1 MKQSTKIRL
10 LLKLLRCIAKR
21 CTKFNLYRY
30 YPGDST
36 KYFGSFE
43 YLEYYWNDK
52 FPTKSVSTYSGYRTK
67 DDIKKE
73 YKHHMIRSMYSLI
86 GWIRYKRFKHR
97 LETERKN
104 IIKLLK

>member
-1 MKQSTKIRL
+1 MKIKL
-10 LLKLLRCIAKR
+10 LLKTLRWVAKR
-21 CTKFNLYRY
+21 YTKFNLYRY

-43 YLEYYWNDK
+43 YLEYYWDNK

-86 GWIRYKRFKHR
+86 GWIRYKKFKHR

-104 IIKLLK
+104 ITKLLK

>member
-1 MKQSTKIRL
+1 MKIRL
-10 LLKLLRCIAKR
+10 LLKTLRWAAKR
-21 CTKFNLYRY
+21 YTKFNLYRY

-43 YLEYYWNDK
+43 YLEYIWDDK
-52 FPTKSVSTYSGYRTK
+52 FPIKSVSTYSGYRTK

-86 GWIRYKRFKHR
+86 GWIRYKRFEHR
-97 LETERKN
+97 LEIERKN
-104 IIKLLK
+104 IKKILK